1 MAKLIPFGYAP
12 DGRLVYRNTGRT
24 APETYSVRGNTVY
37 GANGRRVGTVGK
49 GTAKQQRTMA
59 SAAKTRTAKAVKGYT
74 APNAITPMQ
83 RLKRIR
89 RLGLGR
95 RRPDAEPRS
104 AAQVRSFGKGVRSMA
119 LLSAKDDPRVYEKIR
134 RMEDSKLQQL
144 YDENKL
150 IFDTY
155 FKYSDV
161 HTVEG
166 KGIYGGPET
175 ASNAWQL
182 IRMYEERFGT
192 IATQE
197 VLW

>member
-1 MAKLIPFGYAP
+1 M
-12 DGRLVYRNTGRT
+12 VYRNTGKV
-24 APETYSVRGNTVY
+24 APETYTVRGQTVY
-37 GANGRRVGTVGK
+37 GADGRRVGTLGK
-49 GTAKQQRTMA
+49 GTSKQQQTMT
-59 SAAKTRTAKAVKGYT
+59 SAAESRIRKAVKGYT

-83 RLKRIR
+83 QLKRIR

-95 RRPDAEPRS
+95 RRADAEARS
-104 AAQVRSFGKGVRSMA
+104 PSQVRTFGKGVRSMA

-144 YDENKL
+144 YDENK
-150 IFDTY
+150 IVFETY

-161 HTVEG
+161 RTVEG

-182 IRMYEERFGT
+182 VRIYEERFGT

-197 VLW
+197 VLY

>member
-1 MAKLIPFGYAP
+1 MAKLTPFGYAP
-12 DGRLVYRNTGRT
+12 DGRLVYRNTGRV
-24 APETYSVRGNTVY
+24 APETYTVRGRTVY
-37 GANGRRVGTVGK
+37 GADGRRVGTVGK
-49 GTAKQQRTMA
+49 GTAKQQKTMTSGA
-59 SAAKTRTAKAVKGYT
+59 ENRIRKAVKGYT

-83 RLKRIR
+83 QLKRIR

-95 RRPDAEPRS
+95 RRADAEARS
-104 AAQVRSFGKGVRSMA
+104 PSQVRAFGKGVRSMA

-144 YDENKL
+144 YDENK
-150 IFDTY
+150 IVFETY

-161 HTVEG
+161 RTVEG

-182 IRMYEERFGT
+182 VRIYEERFGT

-197 VLW
+197 VLY